1 MSDDNMIRARRNADG
16 TLGQILTDGTTRPLE
31 GKSDWACVDAMTE
44 EEAYQ
49 NALDD
54 PDNPPLTPERLAK
67 MRRISNPRTIR
78 TALNLTQEEFARQF
92 HIALGTLRDWEQHV
106 RHPDSTAIAYL
117 SVIEKNPEAV
127 REALNAESLE
137 RTIG

>member
-1 MSDDNMIRARRNADG
+1 MSDDNMIRARSNADG
-16 TLGQILTDGTTRPLE
+16 TLEQILPDGTTRPLE
-31 GKSDWACVDAMTE
+31 GKSDWARVDAMTE

-67 MRRISNPRTIR
+67 MRRIPNPKKIR
-78 TALNLTQEEFARQF
+78 TALNLTQQEFACQF

-106 RHPDSTAIAYL
+106 RMPDSTAIAYL
-117 SVIEKNPEAV
+117 NVIEKNPEAV
-127 REALNAESLE
+127 REALNAEALE
-137 RTIG
+137 STIG